1 MVKQINQTIFNT
13 VMKTM
18 DMSGVLLAIGQPQ
31 ANKSVEDTELHHAFV
46 VNADSMGYSFGDDD
60 RPQRIVKAFFAST
73 AYYLSKA
80 KVPNEDE
87 AVALVL
93 TDISGNFKFA
103 GIVKYNL
110 NKEKPDEPGN
120 WDYVLTF
127 KEEDLTEVESKR
139 KVKKLL
145 YGDQAFH
152 SIFDKVAYDIAS
164 IQFEQE
170 RYMYDACLLTIDT
183 LIQVLD
189 NEAVA
194 NEQVD
199 IEMPGYFV
207 ATVSVEDGIKQFA
220 ITPDG
225 HMKAIIK
232 DDSQLDVMK

>member
-1 MVKQINQTIFNT
+1 MVKSINQTGFT
-13 VMKTM
+13 AVMQM
-18 DMSGVLLAIGQPQ
+18 RGMNVLNAIRGEAQ

-60 RPQRIVKAFFAST
+60 RPQRIVKSFFAAS
-73 AYYLSKA
+73 AAYLSKA

-87 AVALVL
+87 ATALVL
-93 TDISGNFKFA
+93 TDVAGNFKFA

-110 NKEKPDEPGN
+110 NKENPDEPGN

-127 KEEDLTEVESKR
+127 NENDLTEVENTR

-152 SIFDKVAYDIAS
+152 SLFDKIAYDIAS

-189 NEAVA
+189 NEAQP
-194 NEQVD
+194 NEVVD

-207 ATVSVEDGIKQFA
+207 ASVGVEDGEKVFT

-232 DDSQLDVMK
+232 DDSALEVM

>member
-1 MVKQINQTIFNT
+1 MVKTLNQTNFGGIMAVRDYT
-13 VMKTM
+13 
-18 DMSGVLLAIGQPQ
+18 GVLQAIGRPQ

-73 AYYLSKA
+73 AAYLSKT

-93 TDISGNFKFA
+93 TDVAGTFKFA

-110 NKEKPDEPGN
+110 NKENPDEPGN

-127 KEEDLTEVESKR
+127 NEDDLTELENTR

-145 YGDQAFH
+145 YGDRAFQ
-152 SIFDKVAYDIAS
+152 SLFDKIAYDIAS

-183 LIQVLD
+183 LVQVLD
-189 NEAVA
+189 NEAQP
-194 NEQVD
+194 NEVVD

-207 ATVSVEDGIKQFA
+207 ASVGIEDNVKVFSIV
-220 ITPDG
+220 PDG

-232 DDSQLDVMK
+232 DDSALEVM